1 MNDKA
6 RNFRTLL
13 SIEVS
18 RKFSKQLDDFIERF
32 GSLILPQLGFLLFQ
46 LAKLFLQLC
55 FGGGDR
61 IE

>member
-13 SIEVS
+13 SIEMP
-18 RKFSKQLDDFIERF
+18 RKISEQFDHLRESF

-46 LAKLFLQLC
+46 LAKLFLQLLL
-55 FGGGDR
+55 GGGDR
-61 IE
+61 LQ